1 MRTDKMTLAF
11 AYLRLSNEEA
21 REGESSSIGSQRM
34 MIQNYCK
41 QHGIT
46 LVREFADA
54 TDIIGTNQSPERG
67 RRFVPLFLY
76 PEHWRRHKVSKAG
89 GVRHASNTDTT
100 GPMQRRQKTWLL
112 P

>member
-54 TDIIGTNQSPERG
+54 TVIIGLKQNPTHG
-67 RRFVPLFLY
+67 RRFSPVFF
-76 PEHWRRHKVSKAG
+76 A
-89 GVRHASNTDTT
+89 
-100 GPMQRRQKTWLL
+100 
-112 P
+112 